1 MTKCV
6 TDLWIFRQIGVGM
19 MKTGHS
25 SHWYPLVSVV
35 SCTTPD
41 VALLTHKQWLSKSP
55 ARENPMDY
63 SLWVILGDYLWSQLR
78 LIAMICRIDR
88 NLALICRTVKTFV
101 VGFLISH
108 DRLERAR
115 TLGTRARFT
124 SAAGRRGQTEPNTNI
139 GGDIAEVASRIR
151 EYENI
156 SGHAR
161 ARTPTQV

>member
-1 MTKCV
+1 
-6 TDLWIFRQIGVGM
+6 

-63 SLWVILGDYLWSQLR
+63 SLWIILGDYLWSQLR
-78 LIAMICRIDR
+78 LIAMICRI
-88 NLALICRTVKTFV
+88 V

-108 DRLERAR
+108 DRLGRAR
-115 TLGTRARFT
+115 TLGTRARVT